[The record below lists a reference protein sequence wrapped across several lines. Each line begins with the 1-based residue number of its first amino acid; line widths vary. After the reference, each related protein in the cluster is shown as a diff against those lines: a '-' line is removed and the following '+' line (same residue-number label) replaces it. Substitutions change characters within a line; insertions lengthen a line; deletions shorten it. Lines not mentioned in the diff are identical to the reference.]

1 MKNILGKKLGMTQ
14 LFDEDGV
21 VTPVTVIEAG
31 PCFVSQI
38 KTSDKDGYQAV
49 QLAYGETK
57 EQRLTQ
63 GQKGHL
69 KRAEVGNMRHLR
81 EFRVKGDISV
91 AEGDAVNADVFTV
104 GDFVDIVGTSKGKGF
119 QGAMKRHGFSGAQVT
134 HGQSDRT
141 RAPGSIGQ
149 CATPGRVLKGTR
161 MAGRMGND
169 RVTVQNLRVML
180 ADAERNLI
188 AVKGSIPGA
197 KGSLV
202 VVKEAVKK

>member
-1 MKNILGKKLGMTQ
+1 MKNLLGKKLGMTQ

-38 KTSDKDGYQAV
+38 KNKDKDGYQAV
-49 QLAYGETK
+49 QLAYDETK
-57 EQRLTQ
+57 EQRLTA

-69 KRAEVGNMRHLR
+69 KRAELGNMRYLR
-81 EFRVKGDISV
+81 EFRVNGDVSV
-91 AEGDAVNADVFTV
+91 AEGDALNADVFEV
-104 GDFVDIVGTSKGKGF
+104 GDFVDVVGVSKGKGF
-119 QGAMKRHGFSGAQVT
+119 QGGMKRHGFSGAQIT
-134 HGQSDRT
+134 HGQSDRA

-161 MAGRMGND
+161 MSGRMGTD
-169 RVTVQNLRVML
+169 RVTVQNLRIML

-197 KGSLV
+197 KGSLIV
-202 VVKEAVKK
+202 IKEAVKK